1 VPPKPLH
8 PVFHILLLTAI
19 AVGIVALFGLEF
31 KYHLFVDLMV
41 VAWILTLNFSEI
53 ITFTFLNIIV
63 GLLSVLVAIGFEVL
77 WFLFYRRVCSSELG
91 SSVYVDDGSL
101 LGFRRYTY
109 WISIVGIAVKS
120 VLFLILLLGLFLIE
134 RKPAYVDPSNIGARV

>member
-77 WFLFYRRVCSSELG
+77 WFLFYRRVCSSEL
-91 SSVYVDDGSL
+91 VVLRLRRRRLPPRLPTVHL
-101 LGFRRYTY
+101 LDLHRGHRRQ
-109 WISIVGIAVKS
+109 VGPV
-120 VLFLILLLGLFLIE
+120 
-134 RKPAYVDPSNIGARV
+134 PDPPPGPLPHRTEARLR